1 MAQFQ
6 GELRVPSDVGEQVLR
21 GRPCELSAFSYI
33 PPSRLETPKD
43 RTYFNTEKQVTT
55 I

>member
-6 GELRVPSDVGEQVLR
+6 GELRVQTDIGEEILR

-33 PPSRLETPKD
+33 PPSRKEPKE
-43 RTYFNTEKQVTT
+43 RTYFNSEKQVNSY
-55 I
+55 